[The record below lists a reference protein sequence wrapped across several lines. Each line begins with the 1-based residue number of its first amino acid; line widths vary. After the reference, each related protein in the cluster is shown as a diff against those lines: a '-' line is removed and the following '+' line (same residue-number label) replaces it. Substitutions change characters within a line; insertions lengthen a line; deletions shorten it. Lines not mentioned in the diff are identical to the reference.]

1 MKILFLWLMPILLI
15 IGSINEA
22 NARSK
27 KKKGKAKTEQQ
38 TDSVQKKK
46 KSVYDKL
53 FKDKIRRNIQSIKGQ
68 SQFISTRIRFIWN
81 YRLN

>member
-1 MKILFLWLMPILLI
+1 MKILFLWLMAILLI
-15 IGSINEA
+15 IGSTNEA

-53 FKDKIRRNIQSIKGQ
+53 FKDKKKHTVLSLIHI
-68 SQFISTRIRFIWN
+68 
-81 YRLN
+81 

>member
-15 IGSINEA
+15 IGSTNEA

-38 TDSVQKKK
+38 TDSVQKKNLK
-46 KSVYDKL
+46 EK
-53 FKDKIRRNIQSIKGQ
+53 FQEIA
-68 SQFISTRIRFIWN
+68 
-81 YRLN
+81 

>member
-1 MKILFLWLMPILLI
+1 MKKLFLWLMAILLI
-15 IGSINEA
+15 IGSTNEA

-46 KSVYDKL
+46 CLKL
-53 FKDKIRRNIQSIKGQ
+53 KMSPKHLLKIR
-68 SQFISTRIRFIWN
+68 
-81 YRLN
+81 

>member
-1 MKILFLWLMPILLI
+1 MKILFLWLMAILLI
-15 IGSINEA
+15 IGSTNEA

-46 KSVYDKL
+46 RGSTTS
-53 FKDKIRRNIQSIKGQ
+53 FSKIRRNIQSIKGQ
-68 SQFISTRIRFIWN
+68 SQFISTKIRFIWN

>member
-15 IGSINEA
+15 IGSTNEA

-38 TDSVQKKK
+38 LLYLMPLPISLVPIKM
-46 KSVYDKL
+46 Y
-53 FKDKIRRNIQSIKGQ
+53 SILADAVMEVC
-68 SQFISTRIRFIWN
+68 SQ
-81 YRLN
+81 L

>member
-1 MKILFLWLMPILLI
+1 MKKLFLWLMPILLI
-15 IGSINEA
+15 IGSTNEA

-53 FKDKIRRNIQSIKGQ
+53 LPICQCANSDAVRATNWH
-68 SQFISTRIRFIWN
+68 ISTLA
-81 YRLN
+81 Y

>member
-15 IGSINEA
+15 IGSTNEA

-38 TDSVQKKK
+38 TDSVQKKQIFLR
-46 KSVYDKL
+46 SSLQAFTTAIPVV
-53 FKDKIRRNIQSIKGQ
+53 
-68 SQFISTRIRFIWN
+68 
-81 YRLN
+81 

>member
-15 IGSINEA
+15 IGSTNEA

-27 KKKGKAKTEQQ
+27 RKRKSKTEQQ

-46 KSVYDKL
+46 RVSTTS
-53 FKDKIRRNIQSIKGQ
+53 FSKIRRNIQSIKGQ
-68 SQFISTRIRFIWN
+68 SQFISTKIRFIWN

>member
-1 MKILFLWLMPILLI
+1 MKKLFLWLIALLLI
-15 IGSINEA
+15 IGSTNEA

-46 KSVYDKL
+46 RVSTTS
-53 FKDKIRRNIQSIKGQ
+53 FSKIRRNIQSIKGQ
-68 SQFISTRIRFIWN
+68 LQFTSTRIKFIWN
-81 YRLN
+81 YQLN

>member
-1 MKILFLWLMPILLI
+1 MKKLFLWLIALLLI
-15 IGSINEA
+15 IGSTNEA

-46 KSVYDKL
+46 RVSTTS
-53 FKDKIRRNIQSIKGQ
+53 FSKIRRNIQSIKGQ
-68 SQFISTRIRFIWN
+68 LQFTSTRIRFIWN
-81 YRLN
+81 YQLN

>member
-1 MKILFLWLMPILLI
+1 MKKLFLWLMPILLI
-15 IGSINEA
+15 IGSTNEA

-46 KSVYDKL
+46 KECL
-53 FKDKIRRNIQSIKGQ
+53 RQAFQR
-68 SQFISTRIRFIWN
+68 
-81 YRLN
+81 

>member
-15 IGSINEA
+15 IGSTNEA

-27 KKKGKAKTEQQ
+27 KKKGKAGNRIEKGPC
-38 TDSVQKKK
+38 SQKKK
-46 KSVYDKL
+46 RVSTTS
-53 FKDKIRRNIQSIKGQ
+53 FSKIRRNIQSIKGQ
-68 SQFISTRIRFIWN
+68 SQFISTKIRFIWN

>member
-1 MKILFLWLMPILLI
+1 MKKLFLWLIALLLI
-15 IGSINEA
+15 IGSTNEA

-27 KKKGKAKTEQQ
+27 KKKGKVKTEQQ

-46 KSVYDKL
+46 RVSTTS
-53 FKDKIRRNIQSIKGQ
+53 FSKIRRNIQSIKGQ
-68 SQFISTRIRFIWN
+68 LQFTSTRIRFIWN

>member
-1 MKILFLWLMPILLI
+1 MKKLFLWLMPILLI
-15 IGSINEA
+15 IGSTNEA

-46 KSVYDKL
+46 RSVYDKL
-53 FKDKIRRNIQSIKGQ
+53 FKDKKKHSIKGQ

>member
-15 IGSINEA
+15 IGSTNEA

-38 TDSVQKKK
+38 TDSVQR
-46 KSVYDKL
+46 VYTTS
-53 FKDKIRRNIQSIKGQ
+53 FSKIRRNIQSIKGQ
-68 SQFISTRIRFIWN
+68 SQFISTKIRFIWN

>member
-1 MKILFLWLMPILLI
+1 MKILFLWLMAILLI
-15 IGSINEA
+15 IGSTNEA

-27 KKKGKAKTEQQ
+27 KKKGKVKPNNRLT
-38 TDSVQKKK
+38 VFKRKKGV
-46 KSVYDKL
+46 STTS
-53 FKDKIRRNIQSIKGQ
+53 FSKIRKNIQSIKGQ